1 MTHISKPRR
10 LRLGALTAMATMA
23 FLSSPAN
30 AEVVVIAN
38 KSGPDALTKEQ
49 VADVFLGRATSL
61 PGGASAVPV
70 DLPESSPLREE
81 FYTKATGKSA
91 AQVKSF
97 WAKMSFTGKGKP
109 PQEGAS
115 SADVKKAVSAAPG
128 GIGYIEKSA
137 VDGSVKVVL
146 TVN

>member
-1 MTHISKPRR
+1 MTLVSRS
-10 LRLGALTAMATMA
+10 LRLSLCTLAAITSMVTLTGTA
-23 FLSSPAN
+23 S

-38 KSGPDALTKEQ
+38 KSGPDTMTKEQ
-49 VADVFLGRATSL
+49 VADVFLGKAPSL
-61 PGGASAVPV
+61 PSGASAAPV

-91 AQVKSF
+91 AQVKSY
-97 WAKMSFTGKGKP
+97 WAKMSFTGKGTP
-109 PQEGAS
+109 PKESAT
-115 SADVKKAVSAAPG
+115 SADVKKAVSATPG

-137 VDGSVKVVL
+137 VDGSIKVVL

>member
-1 MTHISKPRR
+1 MTYMSKPRR
-10 LRLGALTAMATMA
+10 LRLGTLAVLAI
-23 FLSSPAN
+23 LNGSVY
-30 AEVVVIAN
+30 AEVVVITG
-38 KSGPDALTKEQ
+38 KTGPDSMTKEQ
-49 VADVFLGRATSL
+49 VSDVFLGRASAL

-115 SADVKKAVSAAPG
+115 SADVKKAVAAAPG